1 MGLEENISNVV
12 KMFPEVERNQKVV
25 IGIDGLSRAGK
36 TTFVQS
42 IERHMQEKKI
52 PVCVFH
58 IDDYIV
64 ERKSRYHTGY
74 EAWYEYYYLQWD
86 IKYLRKYLFERLKD
100 TTELPLRTY
109 DDCSDTQSLQTVIIP
124 DTCLIIIEGV
134 FLQRKEWRHHYDFMI
149 YLDSPREK
157 RFHRESN
164 SARSDREKFEKRYW
178 KAEDY
183 YLETVSPLEQ
193 ADIVVRN

>member
-1 MGLEENISNVV
+1 MEENISNVV
-12 KMFPEVERNQKVV
+12 KMFPAVEQNQKVV

-36 TTFVQS
+36 TTFVSS
-42 IERHMQEKKI
+42 IERDMQEKKI
-52 PVCVFH
+52 PVCIFH

-64 ERKSRYHTGY
+64 ERKRRYHTGY

-86 IKYLRKYLFERLKD
+86 INYLRKYLFERLKE
-100 TTELPLRTY
+100 TKELQLRTY
-109 DDCSDTQSLQTVIIP
+109 DDLADTQSLQTIKLL

-134 FLQRKEWRHHYDFMI
+134 FLQRKEWRKYYDFMI

-157 RFHRESN
+157 RFHRESQTTRN
-164 SARSDREKFEKRYW
+164 NIEKFEKRYW

-183 YLETVSPLEQ
+183 YMETVSPIEN